1 MDMLSDVMIDK
12 PTQST
17 TPKTDSGF
25 TLIEVM
31 IAMAIF
37 AFGLL
42 ALAALQIAAIKLSSD
57 SQYVTQANLLANE
70 MVGMM
75 WGTQTASLVSNYN
88 DLAVSAAAVSVP
100 ATSTSTIVADNSS
113 AWRDHIVSQ
122 LPGGTGRVSVSN
134 INQATVTLS
143 WEGRTGRRSYSL
155 SDTVRY

>member
-1 MDMLSDVMIDK
+1 M
-12 PTQST
+12 TQ
-17 TPKTDSGF
+17 KHQQIEGGGF

-42 ALAALQIAAIKLSSD
+42 ALAALQVAALKLSSD

-75 WGTQTASLVSNYN
+75 WGTPTASLVSNYN

-100 ATSTSTIVADNSS
+100 ATSTSTIVADNAS

-122 LPGGTGRVSVSN
+122 LPGGTGRVSVNN

-143 WEGRTGRRSYSL
+143 WEGRTGPRSYSL